1 MLSPYLCRKVMKK
14 KYKHLFFDLDHTL
27 WDFDKNSETTLR
39 ILYDEFS
46 LASLGIDDFS
56 TFYKHYSHHNDRMWE
71 RFRKGLMRREELR
84 WKRMWHTLLEFKIA
98 DTPLAHQLSERY
110 LELLPTQTAL
120 TPHAK
125 EILDHCKGRY
135 QMHLITNGFET
146 TQWQKLRNAQ
156 LESYFEEVITSE
168 TSNSLKPHKEIFD
181 YALSKTGATIE
192 ESLMI
197 GDALEIDIL
206 GAQQAGWDQVY
217 YNPHKQT
224 HQRKPTY
231 EITCWKELIPL
242 L

>member
-1 MLSPYLCRKVMKK
+1 MLSPYLCRKVMKR

-56 TFYKHYSHHNDRMWE
+56 TFYKHYSRHNDRMWE
-71 RFRKGLMRREELR
+71 RFRKGQMRREELR

-110 LELLPTQTAL
+110 LELLPIQTAL

-181 YALSKTGATIE
+181 FALSKTGATIE